1 MSFFWCLPRN
11 QKNILEQ
18 FAKMEAS
25 HKGTSMN
32 ASFHSSGNL
41 NELAVQDDSDVENND
56 LENNQDNYH

>member
-1 MSFFWCLPRN
+1 
-11 QKNILEQ
+11 
-18 FAKMEAS
+18 MEAS

-32 ASFHSSGNL
+32 ASFHSSSNL